1 MCYRNKTKIEIR
13 PTSTGKTTQMVIAL
27 PRLIDNKASE
37 STLHCYLE
45 IHFTTFFKAAAIP
58 AVKSTTF

>member
-45 IHFTTFFKAAAIP
+45 IHFTTFF
-58 AVKSTTF
+58 